1 MNDFSQQQPQYQQQ
15 QQYPQQPQPYQQ
27 YQQYP
32 QQPQQSYAPMPSAG
46 GPVYNTRGFLTM
58 EQDYNLHGVI
68 SIDVNWLR
76 SLIARYD
83 QGDVGVMDFNQDR
96 VPTGKILFSTKIT
109 YSPGKTG
116 RSTHRVNMYIRADLP
131 QQGTQSPS
139 QYQQQQ
145 LPY

>member
-1 MNDFSQQQPQYQQQ
+1 MNDNQQ
-15 QQYPQQPQPYQQ
+15 QQ

-32 QQPQQSYAPMPSAG
+32 QQPQQYQQYPPQYPQQPPQQPYAPMPSAG

-58 EQDYNLHGVI
+58 EQDYNLHGVV

-83 QGDVGVMDFNQDR
+83 QGDVNVMDFDRDR
-96 VPTGKILFSTKIT
+96 VPTGKIKFSTKVT
-109 YSPGKTG
+109 YSPSNGK
-116 RSTHRVNMYIRADLP
+116 STHRVNMYIRADLP
-131 QQGTQSPS
+131 QHGTQPPS